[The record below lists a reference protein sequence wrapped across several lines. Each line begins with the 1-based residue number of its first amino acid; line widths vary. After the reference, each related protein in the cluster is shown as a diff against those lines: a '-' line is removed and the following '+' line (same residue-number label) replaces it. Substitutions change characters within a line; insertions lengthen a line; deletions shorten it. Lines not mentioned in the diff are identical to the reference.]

1 MTQIALLTPAEITA
15 IVKDAYQAGQAS
27 QIGETWN
34 AKQVAEY
41 LGVSVGTVYNS
52 AAAGEIPH
60 RRIGK
65 KPIFNSNTVAEWVA
79 GGKK

>member
-1 MTQIALLTPAEITA
+1 MTTQIALLTPAEITA

-34 AKQVAEY
+34 AKQAAEY
-41 LGVSVGTVYNS
+41 LGVSVGTVYN

-60 RRIGK
+60 RRIGDK
-65 KPIFNSNTVAEWVA
+65 YLFNSNTVAEWVA